1 MCLNEDKKNFLDF
14 ANLPFNENPKNL
26 SGLSL
31 AFIGD
36 AVYEVM
42 VRRYILSEAEMRVQ
56 DLHKSA
62 VKFVNASF
70 QAGAADVLSEILTYE
85 ETAVFKRGRNA
96 HTSHTP
102 KNSSEAQYHKATGF
116 EALFGYLYLK
126 GEYDRLSELFNIIIS
141 LN

>member
-1 MCLNEDKKNFLDF
+1 MCLNDDKKNFLDF
-14 ANLPFNENPKNL
+14 AQLPFNENPKNL

-42 VRRYILSEAEMRVQ
+42 VRRYIMSASEMRVQ
-56 DLHKSA
+56 DLHKTA

-70 QAGAADVLSEILTYE
+70 QANAADAFLEILSEE
-85 ETAVFKRGRNA
+85 ELAVFKRGRNA

-126 GEYDRLSELFNIIIS
+126 GEYDRLTELFNTAIR
-141 LN
+141 